1 MWYLQVQV
9 ALLWNQPLVARWIF
23 RMWRQ
28 SCLSRHCRVLRTR
41 MDFQCR
47 NSCLE
52 WAEALTC
59 FALQS
64 LLQQWLEAECSDLPA
79 GAEQSAA
86 LSAGSRD
93 VESMF
98 QGDRVVSMRALSA
111 RKQPA
116 DPAQALRSSPSVSAD
131 VCEIR
136 QQNLILGLQ
145 QQPGPEDQRASEGS
159 AISV

>member
-1 MWYLQVQV
+1 MEAILFKPSLQG
-9 ALLWNQPLVARWIF
+9 ATCS
-23 RMWRQ
+23 RQ
-28 SCLSRHCRVLRTR
+28 SLQEFQPCFRTR

-64 LLQQWLEAECSDLPA
+64 LLQQWPEAECSDLPA

-159 AISV
+159 TISV